1 MVPATQ
7 SVCNGS
13 PALSHGL
20 WHYHKSLLGQ
30 VRGTPKHIINGDA
43 RWARP
48 ERMPK
53 IRLVLG
59 RVLQAEE
66 HKGRG
71 MEVTNCTTEGR
82 DRRNS

>member
-1 MVPATQ
+1 M
-7 SVCNGS
+7 
-13 PALSHGL
+13 
-20 WHYHKSLLGQ
+20 
-30 VRGTPKHIINGDA
+30 RGTPKHIINGDA
-43 RWARP
+43 HWARP

-66 HKGRG
+66 HESRG
-71 MEVTNCTTEGR
+71 VEVTNCTTEGR